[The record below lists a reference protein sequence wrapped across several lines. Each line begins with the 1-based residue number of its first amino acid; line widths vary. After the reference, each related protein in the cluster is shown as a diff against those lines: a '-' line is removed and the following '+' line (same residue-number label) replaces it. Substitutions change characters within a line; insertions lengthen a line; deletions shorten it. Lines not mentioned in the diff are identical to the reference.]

1 MFVESCNTCRFLLLC
16 PPTSTVRSMWNE
28 SDKIERVNKC
38 WSCIPNAAKNSVMK
52 KSRMYLIFPL
62 NLSATESASF
72 IIILHLCE
80 GSCVVSLGV
89 ATSAIWKF
97 CDSPGDLGKAVCSQ
111 NFNVKQKD
119 TKYGFRN
126 SCALHGSVAFH
137 IFHTFHHSSSVL
149 WNMLNSASLLCTVW
163 KGRKSYSS
171 NQSGQFHSHANLYT
185 VLHNNFSGLLKHW
198 FVRQN
203 IIEIDACHTL
213 PHLCFWSFSRTSVK
227 NSRLPLWLR
236 RALQTF
242 WAQHPRKMCGDAP
255 GRSVGTKQH

>member
-1 MFVESCNTCRFLLLC
+1 MLVLHSQRSKEQRDEEVTDVFDLSVEPVCH
-16 PPTSTVRSMWNE
+16 
-28 SDKIERVNKC
+28 RVC
-38 WSCIPNAAKNSVMK
+38 
-52 KSRMYLIFPL
+52 
-62 NLSATESASF
+62 
-72 IIILHLCE
+72 IILHLCE
-80 GSCVVSLGV
+80 GPCVVSLGV

-119 TKYGFRN
+119 TKYGFRIFQKQTPVL
-126 SCALHGSVAFH
+126 CIGALRSTYF
-137 IFHTFHHSSSVL
+137 IRFIIL
-149 WNMLNSASLLCTVW
+149 LLCCETCWIQLRCSALYGKVARATPAI
-163 KGRKSYSS
+163 KAASS
-171 NQSGQFHSHANLYT
+171 IPTPTCTQYIT
-185 VLHNNFSGLLKHW
+185 VLHSNFSGLLKHW
-198 FVRQN
+198 FVRHN